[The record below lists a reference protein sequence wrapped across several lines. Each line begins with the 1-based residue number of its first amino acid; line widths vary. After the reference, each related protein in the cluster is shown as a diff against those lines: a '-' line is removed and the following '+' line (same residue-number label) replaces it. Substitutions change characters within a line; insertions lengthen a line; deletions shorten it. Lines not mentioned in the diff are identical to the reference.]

1 MAAEKRQRFRRLA
14 FGSSGPANIRRVRTV
29 IFSDLHLGATTG
41 NDVVRNPRAR
51 QRLLEA
57 AADADR
63 VVMLGDMLE
72 LRELPLGEVL
82 RLARPFF
89 DELAEAIDG
98 KRLLL
103 VPGNHDYQLA
113 EPFLTRYR
121 LDPGGLPTE
130 GEWSVEAGDGVAGRL
145 AEWMPEVE
153 LTLGY
158 PGVRLRPDVWATH
171 GHYLDVHLTIPRL
184 ETIFAGALGRLTKRG
199 RDCRSTGDYEAVLS
213 PIYSFN
219 NALAQGVSPRAV
231 TRGASLSRT
240 VWSRANG
247 AGEGGALGRF
257 VLAKLAIPGG
267 VAALNLTGL
276 GPFGYDISGAE
287 LRRTGLR
294 SMARVV
300 TGLGIDADHVIF
312 GHSHRRGPEP
322 GDEPAEWRLP
332 DGTRLWNSGTWYYER
347 VLMGRDRQSSPYWP
361 GTVTRLGDEG
371 PPELDNVLRDVSLRA

>member
-1 MAAEKRQRFRRLA
+1 
-14 FGSSGPANIRRVRTV
+14 VRTV
-29 IFSDLHLGATTG
+29 IFSDLHLGASTG
-41 NDVVRNPRAR
+41 ADVARDPDVRG
-51 QRLLEA
+51 RLLQA
-57 AADADR
+57 AAEADR
-63 VVMLGDMLE
+63 VVMLGDLLE
-72 LRELPLGEVL
+72 LRELPVGEILVQT
-82 RLARPFF
+82 RPFF
-89 DELAEAIDG
+89 DELAQAIAG

-130 GEWSVEAGDGVAGRL
+130 AEWPVAPGDGVAGRL
-145 AEWMPEVE
+145 AEWLPDVE

-158 PGVRLRPDVWATH
+158 PGVRLRPDIWATH

-184 ETIFAGALGRLTKRG
+184 ETIFAGAVGRLTKRG
-199 RDCRSTGDYEAVLS
+199 RDCRSTADYEAVLS
-213 PIYSFN
+213 PIYGFN

-247 AGEGGALGRF
+247 TGEGGALGRLL
-257 VLAKLAIPGG
+257 VGKIAIPGG

-300 TGLGIDADHVIF
+300 EGLGIEADHVIF

-322 GDEPAEWRLP
+322 GDAPEEWRLP
-332 DGTRLWNSGTWYYER
+332 GGTQLWNTGTWFYER
-347 VLMGRDRQSSPYWP
+347 VLMGQDRRDSPYWP
-361 GTVTRLGDEG
+361 GSVIRLDDDG
-371 PPELDNVLRDVSLRA
+371 PPELDNVLGDLPLPVGLGTEH